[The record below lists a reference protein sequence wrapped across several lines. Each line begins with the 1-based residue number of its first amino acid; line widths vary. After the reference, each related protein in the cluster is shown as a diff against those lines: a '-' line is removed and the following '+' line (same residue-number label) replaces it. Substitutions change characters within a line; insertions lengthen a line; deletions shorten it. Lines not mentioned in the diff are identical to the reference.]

1 MKRPLYLL
9 LPVALLAGC
18 KDYKPEMERALMER
32 DSVLYMSE
40 VKDSS
45 INAFLATLT
54 EIETNL
60 DSITQNQENI
70 AMETKGSAD
79 VEFNKDIRERI
90 NENITVINDLLTKN
104 KEMIAALNEK
114 LRKSNINISSLKKMI
129 EKLNGDI
136 AAKDAELATL
146 NTQLADLRLM
156 VDNLNHSMD
165 SLTVQNQQKE
175 AVISE
180 KTNQLNTAY
189 WAIGNYKQLKASNIL
204 NKQGGFL
211 GIGKEKVLKK
221 DFNNEGFNQIDV
233 TKVNIFEINNKSAK
247 VITNHP
253 TDSYTMEKDAKG
265 VILKLEITDP
275 TRFWKAS
282 KYLVIVT
289 G

>member
-1 MKRPLYLL
+1 MKKYLL
-9 LPVALLAGC
+9 LLVPVVIFTGC

-32 DSVLYMSE
+32 DSIMFMSE

-45 INAFLATLT
+45 INAFLATLS

-60 DSITQNQENI
+60 DSITANQDAI
-70 AMETKGSAD
+70 AMETTD
-79 VEFNKDIRERI
+79 NNVEFNKDIRERI
-90 NENITVINDLLTKN
+90 NENIQVINDLLNKN
-104 KEMIAALNEK
+104 KEMISALNEK
-114 LRKSNINISSLKKMI
+114 LRKSNVNIASLKKMI
-129 EKLNGDI
+129 DKLNSDI
-136 AAKDAELATL
+136 AVKDAELASL

-156 VDNLNHSMD
+156 VDNLNLSMD
-165 SLTVQNQQKE
+165 SLTAANQQKE
-175 AVISE
+175 AVINE

-211 GIGKEKVLKK
+211 GIGKEKVLKTN
-221 DFNNEGFNQIDV
+221 FNNDGFNQIDI
-233 TKVNIFEINNKSAK
+233 TKVNQFDINNKSAK

-253 TDSYTMEKDAKG
+253 TDSYTLEKDAKG

>member
-1 MKRPLYLL
+1 
-9 LPVALLAGC
+9 
-18 KDYKPEMERALMER
+18 MERALMER

-45 INAFLATLT
+45 INAFLSTLT

-175 AVISE
+175 AVINE

-189 WAIGNYKQLKASNIL
+189 WAIGTYKQLKASNIL

-211 GIGKEKVLKK
+211 GIGKEKVLKTN
-221 DFNNEGFNQIDV
+221 FNNEGFNQIDV